1 MNELPED
8 LERAWRVL
16 DARAA
21 RRAHRVDPE
30 RVASRVRERLA
41 SEPALKERV
50 FASPM
55 WQVVRDAPRWAMLAA
70 AAVVV
75 LTVGTVAGGTLL
87 RSGGGER
94 TLVFPVVA
102 QALEKLNTEQLETVL
117 QVAGEVKP
125 LAAEPRQAAAAPWDN
140 LSEEQL
146 RAVLQAVQQVEGE
159 TL

>member
-1 MNELPED
+1 MNELPGD
-8 LERAWRVL
+8 LERAWRKL

-21 RRAHRVDPE
+21 RRADRVDPE

-41 SEPALKERV
+41 SEPALAERV

-55 WQVVRDAPRWAMLAA
+55 WQVVRDAPRWAALAA

-75 LTVGTVAGGTLL
+75 LTVGTVASGAL
-87 RSGGGER
+87 RSGDGEQ

-102 QALEKLNTEQLETVL
+102 QALEKLNAEQLETVL